1 MKKIVILLVL
11 LQALIFAGEIKL
23 SGTVMS
29 DDTKMIASRF
39 MGFVKNVYVDEGD
52 FVKKGKLLYVIDSK
66 EIDLAKSQVELA
78 ISQARLAVQMNQNM
92 YNNAHLNYLRYQR
105 LFKKGY
111 VSKFDLENMQ
121 LMEKNTRDMVSI
133 AKKQL
138 AQAKAKLKEVLH
150 QYEYLKLK
158 APNDGV
164 IIQKNIKVG
173 QIAIPGMPALI
184 LTSLSDLKILVQISE
199 SNLKNIKI
207 GKSVDIS
214 IPSIG
219 YKTVGKISSIIPAA
233 NPMTHKFKVKISFKK
248 DKKLMMIPGMFA
260 EVTMK

>member
-1 MKKIVILLVL
+1 MKKVLILF
-11 LQALIFAGEIKL
+11 FAVMVTAFSSNLKL
-23 SGTVMS
+23 SGTVIS

-92 YNNAHLNYLRYQR
+92 YNNVHMNYERYKR
-105 LFKKGY
+105 LYKKGY
-111 VSKFDLENMQ
+111 VSKYDLENMQ
-121 LMEKNTRDMVSI
+121 LMEKNTKDMVSI
-133 AKKQL
+133 SKKQL
-138 AQAKAKLKEVLH
+138 AQAKAKLKEVMH

-184 LTSLSDLKILVQISE
+184 LTSLNDLKVVVQIGE
-199 SNLKNIKI
+199 SNLKDIKI
-207 GKSVDIS
+207 GKKVSIN

-219 YKTVGKISSIIPAA
+219 FQSIGKISSIIPAS

-248 DKKLMMIPGMFA
+248 DSSKMIIPGMYA
-260 EVTMK
+260 EISIK

>member
-1 MKKIVILLVL
+1 MKKIIIALLMV
-11 LQALIFAGEIKL
+11 AAFINASDIKL
-23 SGTVMS
+23 SGTVVS

-39 MGFVKNVYVDEGD
+39 MGFVQNVYVDEGD
-52 FVKKGKLLYVIDSK
+52 YVKKGKLLYVIDSK

-92 YNNAHLNYLRYQR
+92 YNNAHLNYERYKR
-105 LFKKGY
+105 LYKKGF
-111 VSKFDLENMQ
+111 VSKYDMENMQ
-121 LMEKNTRDMVSI
+121 LMEKNTKDMVTIS
-133 AKKQL
+133 KKQL
-138 AQAKAKLKEVLH
+138 DQAKAKLKEVLH

-184 LTSLSDLKILVQISE
+184 LTSLNDLKIMIQIGE
-199 SNLKNIKI
+199 SNLKNIKL
-207 GKSVDIS
+207 GQKVDVL

-219 YKTVGKISSIIPAA
+219 YKTRGTIASIIPAA
-233 NPMTHKFKVKISFKK
+233 NPMTHKFKVKIAFSKNK
-248 DKKLMMIPGMFA
+248 TSKIIPGMYA
-260 EVTMK
+260 EVRIK

>member
-1 MKKIVILLVL
+1 MKKILIALLMTVTFVN
-11 LQALIFAGEIKL
+11 ATDIKL
-23 SGTVMS
+23 SGTVVS

-52 FVKKGKLLYVIDSK
+52 YVKKGKLLYEIDSK

-78 ISQARLAVQMNQNM
+78 ISQAQLAVQMNQNM
-92 YNNAHLNYLRYQR
+92 HNNAHLNYERYKR
-105 LFKKGY
+105 LYKKGF
-111 VSKFDLENMQ
+111 VSKYDMENMQ
-121 LMEKNTRDMVSI
+121 LMEKNTKDMVAIS
-133 AKKQL
+133 KKQL

-150 QYEYLKLK
+150 QYDYLKLK

-184 LTSLSDLKILVQISE
+184 LTSLNDLKIMVQIGE
-199 SNLKNIKI
+199 SNLKSIKL
-207 GKSVDIS
+207 GEKVKVQ

-219 YKTVGKISSIIPAA
+219 YKTVGTIASIIPAA
-233 NPMTHKFKVKISFKK
+233 NPMTHKFKVKIAFKK
-248 DKKLMMIPGMFA
+248 DKSSEIIPGMYA
-260 EVTMK
+260 EVNIQ

>member
-1 MKKIVILLVL
+1 MKKVL
-11 LQALIFAGEIKL
+11 FVLFAIASMAFSADLKL
-23 SGTVMS
+23 SGTVVS

-39 MGFVKNVYVDEGD
+39 MGFVKHVYVDEGD
-52 FVKKGKLLYVIDSK
+52 YVKKGKLLYEIDSK

-78 ISQARLAVQMNQNM
+78 ISQARLAIQMNQNM
-92 YNNAHLNYLRYQR
+92 YNNVHMNYERYKR
-105 LFKKGY
+105 LYKKGY
-111 VSKFDLENMQ
+111 VSKYDLENMQ
-121 LMEKNTRDMVSI
+121 LMEKNTRDMVNIS
-133 AKKQL
+133 KKQL
-138 AQAKAKLKEVLH
+138 AQAKAKLKEVMH

-184 LTSLSDLKILVQISE
+184 LTSLSDLKVMVQIGE

-207 GKSVDIS
+207 GKVVSIY
-214 IPSIG
+214 IPSID
-219 YKTVGKISSIIPAA
+219 YKTEGKIASIIPAA

-248 DKKLMMIPGMFA
+248 DSSKMIIPGMYS
-260 EVTMK
+260 EISIK

>member
-1 MKKIVILLVL
+1 MKKIVVLLTFLLVSV
-11 LQALIFAGEIKL
+11 FAGEIKL

-92 YNNAHLNYLRYQR
+92 YNNAHLNYERYKR

-111 VSKFDLENMQ
+111 VSKYDLENMQ

-184 LTSLSDLKILVQISE
+184 LTSLSDLKIMVQISE

-207 GKSVDIS
+207 GRKVYIS

-219 YKTVGKISSIIPAA
+219 YQTVGKISSIIPAA

-248 DKKLMMIPGMFA
+248 DKKLMIIPGMFA
-260 EVTMK
+260 EVTIK

>member
-1 MKKIVILLVL
+1 MKKIVILLL
-11 LQALIFAGEIKL
+11 FLQALVFAGEIKL

-121 LMEKNTRDMVSI
+121 LMEKNTKDMVSI

>member
-1 MKKIVILLVL
+1 MKKILLSLFLFAVL
-11 LQALIFAGEIKL
+11 LNATDIKL
-23 SGTVMS
+23 SGTVVS

-52 FVKKGKLLYVIDSK
+52 YVKKGKLLYEIDSK

-78 ISQARLAVQMNQNM
+78 ISQAQLAVQMNQNM
-92 YNNAHLNYLRYQR
+92 YNNAHLNALRYKR
-105 LFKKGY
+105 LFKKGF
-111 VSKFDLENMQ
+111 VSKYDMENMQ
-121 LMEKNTRDMVSI
+121 LMEKNTKDMVKI

-184 LTSLSDLKILVQISE
+184 LTSLNDLKIVIQIGE
-199 SNLKNIKI
+199 SNLKNIHI
-207 GKSVDIS
+207 GQKVNVN

-219 YKTVGKISSIIPAA
+219 FKTEGKIASIIPAA

-248 DKKLMMIPGMFA
+248 DKTNEIIPGMYA
-260 EVTMK
+260 EVKMK

>member
-1 MKKIVILLVL
+1 MKKILLIAL
-11 LQALIFAGEIKL
+11 LASALFSAEMKL

-39 MGFVKNVYVDEGD
+39 MGFVQNVYVDEGD

-66 EIDLAKSQVELA
+66 EIDLAKSQVELV
-78 ISQARLAVQMNQNM
+78 ISQARLAIQMNQNM
-92 YNNAHLNYLRYQR
+92 YNNVHMNYERYKR
-105 LFKKGY
+105 LYKKGY
-111 VSKFDLENMQ
+111 VSKYELENMQ
-121 LMEKNTRDMVSI
+121 LMEKNTKDMVNIS
-133 AKKQL
+133 KKQL
-138 AQAKAKLKEVLH
+138 EQAKAKLKEVMH
-150 QYEYLKLK
+150 QYDYLKLK

-207 GKSVDIS
+207 GKKVSVN
-214 IPSIG
+214 IPSIDF
-219 YKTVGKISSIIPAA
+219 KTVGKIASIIPAA

-248 DKKLMMIPGMFA
+248 SPNMTIIPGMYS
-260 EVTMK
+260 EITIN

>member
-1 MKKIVILLVL
+1 MKKVLILFFAVIVTAFSSNL
-11 LQALIFAGEIKL
+11 KL
-23 SGTVMS
+23 SGTVIS

-92 YNNAHLNYLRYQR
+92 YNNVHMNYERYKR
-105 LFKKGY
+105 LYKKGY
-111 VSKFDLENMQ
+111 VSKYDLENMQ
-121 LMEKNTRDMVSI
+121 LMEKNTKDMVSI
-133 AKKQL
+133 SKKQL
-138 AQAKAKLKEVLH
+138 AQAKAKLKEVMH

-184 LTSLSDLKILVQISE
+184 LTSLNDLKVVVQIGE
-199 SNLKNIKI
+199 SNLKDIKI
-207 GKSVDIS
+207 GKKVSIN

-219 YKTVGKISSIIPAA
+219 FQSIGKISSIIPAS

-248 DKKLMMIPGMFA
+248 DSSKMIIPGMYA
-260 EVTMK
+260 EISIK